1 MTISTQPW
9 HHPDP
14 GTAVHLDMVP
24 DQVLHALGS
33 GDSAGLEPI
42 YANPFLT
49 GPECDWLW
57 RYRSAQVRNAPGDAP
72 WITRLI
78 IDPHLGAAVGVAGF
92 HGPPDES
99 GMVEVGYRVDPALRR
114 RGYARQALEILLDV
128 ARTHPDVRTVRA
140 TISPDNGA
148 SRALID
154 GYGFVERGEQ
164 WDDEDGLE
172 IIYELSVDGPPT
184 TTPLERGPR
193 PTTPGDSA

>member
-9 HHPDP
+9 HLPASDT
-14 GTAVHLDMVP
+14 GVHLDMIP
-24 DQVLHALGS
+24 EQVLHALGA
-33 GDSAGLEPI
+33 GDTANLDPI

-57 RYRSAQVRNAPGDAP
+57 RHRSAQVGNAPGDAP

-78 IDPHLGAAVGVAGF
+78 IDPQRDAAVGVAGF
-92 HGPPDES
+92 HGPPDEG
-99 GMVEVGYRVDPALRR
+99 GMVEVGYRVDPELRR

-140 TISPDNGA
+140 TISPDNVA

-164 WDDEDGLE
+164 WDDEDGRE
-172 IIYELSVDGPPT
+172 IIYELSVADADT
-184 TTPLERGPR
+184 DADADADTDAAQR
-193 PTTPGDSA
+193 

>member
-92 HGPPDES
+92 HGQPDEN

-128 ARTHPDVRTVRA
+128 ARTHPDVRRSA
-140 TISPDNGA
+140 
-148 SRALID
+148 
-154 GYGFVERGEQ
+154 
-164 WDDEDGLE
+164 
-172 IIYELSVDGPPT
+172 PT
-184 TTPLERGPR
+184 TSRHERSSTVTGSSSAASSGMTRMVSRSSTSSPSPR
-193 PTTPGDSA
+193 PTPRRDSA